1 MAFWRII
8 QVKRMTKEECDS
20 MSFGTTVMQI
30 VALFLIMI
38 VGYVLRKCNVFDDAS
53 NVRFTRLIIYV
64 SLPAQI
70 VKAFATNQGIVSN
83 REVLLMFGVSTL
95 AYLLYAIIGFVFN
108 IVFCVPKKKR
118 GTYLFMM
125 MFGNVGFMGMPLTE
139 ALLGEEA
146 LIYAVIFNV
155 IFNLIVYSVGI
166 VMISNKEDGVR
177 FSYKK
182 LLNMPLISAVV
193 SILLYFCKIQIPD
206 VLIKSLDYMGNVTTP
221 VAMIILGSTI
231 AGMPWKELFDEWRIY
246 VFTAFKLLVIPAVVI
261 ALLKVAPEM
270 NPLIYGSLILLSAT
284 PVATNTTMLA
294 IEYDGDRALA
304 SKGIFFT
311 TLLCMLTIPLIQILV

>member
-1 MAFWRII
+1 
-8 QVKRMTKEECDS
+8 MT
-20 MSFGTTVMQI
+20 FGTTVMQI
-30 VALFLIMI
+30 VSLFLIMI
-38 VGYVLRKCNVFDDAS
+38 VGYILRKCNVFDDAS
-53 NVRFTRLIIYV
+53 NARFTRLIIYV

-83 REVLLMFGVSTL
+83 KEVLSMFGISAL
-95 AYLLYAIIGFVFN
+95 AYLLYAIIGFAFN
-108 IVFCVPKKKR
+108 IIFRVPKNKK

-125 MFGNVGFMGMPLTE
+125 MFGNVGFMGFPLTE

-155 IFNLIVYSVGI
+155 IFNLLVYSFGI
-166 VMISNKEDGVR
+166 FMISKKDDDFR

-182 LLNMPLISAVV
+182 LLNMPLTSAVI
-193 SILLYFCKIQIPD
+193 SIILYFCKIQIPD
-206 VLIKSLDYMGNVTTP
+206 VLIKSLDYMGNMTTP

-246 VFTAFKLLVIPAVVI
+246 IFTAFKLLVIPAVVI
-261 ALLKVAPEM
+261 MLLKIAPEV
-270 NPLIYGSLILLSAT
+270 NPMIYGSLILLSAT

-294 IEYDGDRALA
+294 IEYGGDKALS

-311 TLLCMLTIPLIQILV
+311 TLLCMLTIPLIQMLV

>member
-1 MAFWRII
+1 
-8 QVKRMTKEECDS
+8 MT
-20 MSFGTTVMQI
+20 FGTTVMQI
-30 VALFLIMI
+30 VSLFLIMI
-38 VGYVLRKCNVFDDAS
+38 VGYILRKCNVFDDAS
-53 NVRFTRLIIYV
+53 NARFTRLIIYV

-83 REVLLMFGVSTL
+83 KEVLSMFGISAL
-95 AYLLYAIIGFVFN
+95 AYLLYAIIGFAFN
-108 IVFCVPKKKR
+108 IIFRVPKNKK

-125 MFGNVGFMGMPLTE
+125 MFGNVGFMGFPLTE

-155 IFNLIVYSVGI
+155 IFNLLVYSFGI
-166 VMISNKEDGVR
+166 FMISKKDDDFR

-182 LLNMPLISAVV
+182 LLNMPLTSAVI
-193 SILLYFCKIQIPD
+193 SIILYFCKIQIPD
-206 VLIKSLDYMGNVTTP
+206 VLIKSLDYMGNMTTP
-221 VAMIILGSTI
+221 VAMTILGSTI

-246 VFTAFKLLVIPAVVI
+246 IFTAFKLLVIPAVVI
-261 ALLKVAPEM
+261 MLLKIAPEV
-270 NPLIYGSLILLSAT
+270 NPMIYGSLILLSAT

-294 IEYDGDRALA
+294 IEYGGDKALS

-311 TLLCMLTIPLIQILV
+311 TLLCMLTIPLIQMLV

>member
-1 MAFWRII
+1 MG
-8 QVKRMTKEECDS
+8 
-20 MSFGTTVMQI
+20 FGTTVMQI

-38 VGYVLRKCNVFDDAS
+38 IGYVLRRCNVFDSAS

-70 VKAFATNQGIVSN
+70 IKAFASNQGIVSN
-83 REVLLMFGVSTL
+83 KEVLSMFGMSAL
-95 AYLLYAIIGFVFN
+95 AYLLYAIIGIVFVFL
-108 IVFCVPKKKR
+108 FRVPKDKK
-118 GTYLFMM
+118 GAYLFMM

-155 IFNLIVYSVGI
+155 IFNLLVYSFGI
-166 VMISNKEDGVR
+166 FMISKKDDSFQ
-177 FSYKK
+177 FSFKK
-182 LLNMPLISAVV
+182 LLNMPLISAVI
-193 SILLYFCKIQIPD
+193 SIILYFGKIQLPE
-206 VLIKSLDYMGNVTTP
+206 VAMQSLNYMGNVTTP
-221 VAMIILGSTI
+221 VAMLILGSTI

-246 VFTAFKLLVIPAVVI
+246 IFTLFKLIIIPLVVI
-261 ALLKVAPEM
+261 VLLKIAPDM

-294 IEYDGDRALA
+294 IEYNGDQALA

-311 TLLCMLTIPLIQILV
+311 TLLCMLTIPIIQMLV

>member
-1 MAFWRII
+1 
-8 QVKRMTKEECDS
+8 MT
-20 MSFGTTVMQI
+20 FGTTVMQI
-30 VALFLIMI
+30 VSLFLIMI
-38 VGYVLRKCNVFDDAS
+38 VGYILRKCNVFDDAS
-53 NVRFTRLIIYV
+53 NARFTRLIIYV

-83 REVLLMFGVSTL
+83 KEVLSMFGISAL
-95 AYLLYAIIGFVFN
+95 AYLLYAIIGFAFN
-108 IVFCVPKKKR
+108 IIFRVPKNKK

-125 MFGNVGFMGMPLTE
+125 MFGNVGFMGFPLTE

-155 IFNLIVYSVGI
+155 IFNLLVYSFGI
-166 VMISNKEDGVR
+166 FMISKKDDDFR

-182 LLNMPLISAVV
+182 LLNMPLTSAVI
-193 SILLYFCKIQIPD
+193 SIILYFCKIQIPD
-206 VLIKSLDYMGNVTTP
+206 VLIKSLDYMGNTTTP

-246 VFTAFKLLVIPAVVI
+246 IFTAFKLLVIPAVVI
-261 ALLKVAPEM
+261 MLLKIAPEV
-270 NPLIYGSLILLSAT
+270 NPMIYGSLILLSAT

-294 IEYDGDRALA
+294 IEYGGDKALS

-311 TLLCMLTIPLIQILV
+311 TLLCMLTIPLIQMLV